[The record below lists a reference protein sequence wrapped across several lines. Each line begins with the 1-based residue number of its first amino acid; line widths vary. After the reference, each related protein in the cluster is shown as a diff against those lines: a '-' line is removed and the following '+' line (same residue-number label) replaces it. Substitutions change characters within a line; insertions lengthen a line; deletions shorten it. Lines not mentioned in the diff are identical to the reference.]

1 MTKDHEPHS
10 RSQTEGHPVIAFS
23 PDEDEAIVD
32 ARAAIEDGMLEYVA
46 KKLRDSGNAELF
58 TEFLCEGLLITA
70 LKLIATDGKYAMDQG
85 RFWQILD
92 RHCPFSAPGGEDS
105 IRARL
110 VSEIEAL
117 FAAAGSETFEDGFDS
132 VLSLELQR
140 LVLRHGEMTLEII
153 SNLILGDRVAAE
165 TAAETLC
172 CLGEMDNRATHKARR
187 RLLERCLA
195 CSSHVTRDGAVV
207 GLSDLNDPS
216 AIPAIEAAA
225 AREDYTLLRA
235 NMCELLER
243 LKGPQP

>member
-1 MTKDHEPHS
+1 MAKDHEPRS
-10 RSQTEGHPVIAFS
+10 RKATEGQPALS
-23 PDEDEAIVD
+23 PDEDKAIVD
-32 ARAAIEDGMLEYVA
+32 ARVAIEEGTLEYVA

-58 TEFLCEGLLITA
+58 TAFLCEGLLITT
-70 LKLIATDGKYAMDQG
+70 LKLIGPDGKYAMDQG

-92 RHCPFSAPGGEDS
+92 RHCPFLAPGGEDS
-105 IRARL
+105 IRAGL

-117 FAAAGSETFEDGFDS
+117 FAAAGSETFEDGFDN

-140 LVLRHGEMTLEII
+140 LVLRYGEMTLKII
-153 SNLILGDRVAAE
+153 SDLILGDRVAAE
-165 TAAETLC
+165 VAAETLR
-172 CLGEMDNRATHKARR
+172 CLGEMVNRATHDTRR

-207 GLSDLNDPS
+207 GLSDLSDPS

-225 AREDYTLLRA
+225 AREDYTLLRT
-235 NMCELLER
+235 NMCKLLEQ